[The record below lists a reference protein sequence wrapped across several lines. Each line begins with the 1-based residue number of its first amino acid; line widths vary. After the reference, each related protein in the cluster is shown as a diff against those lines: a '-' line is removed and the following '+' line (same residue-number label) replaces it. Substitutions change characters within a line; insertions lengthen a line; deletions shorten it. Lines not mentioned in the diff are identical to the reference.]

1 MEFRLLS
8 EQNLLV
14 TTDHAVVAL
23 LADVNQ
29 YEKVVSQEKPAVVIA
44 FETIVTRRSNRDVLV
59 CDWPGEYEKSEV
71 SIIGPSAGAFLASL
85 EGKTWLVIKDHH
97 VASLDNDTEQLN
109 TVEGVIVWLT
119 DAAFKSE
126 VQKLIDHLEPAHLI
140 YVGTG
145 LHYGAE
151 LMPPAPEAT
160 TTLSLKST
168 DWSVTEQIIPHTLQA

>member
-44 FETIVTRRSNRDVLV
+44 FETIVTKRSNREVLV
-59 CDWPGEYEKSEV
+59 CDWPGEYEKSDV

-119 DAAFKSE
+119 DAAFKSD

-151 LMPPAPEAT
+151 LLPPAPDAT
-160 TTLSLKST
+160 TTLSLKSA
-168 DWSVTEQIIPHTLQA
+168 DWSATEQIIPHTLQA